1 MFINGR
7 MAPQPVD
14 SKLYQ
19 KIKDDVMKKNII
31 HSAYRSGTIV
41 KRYKEEFSR
50 KYGDRPPYTGKKEAS
65 HGLTRWFKE
74 KRSRDKDGNIGYT
87 KNGDV
92 YRPQIRITSYTPVT
106 WNELSDKEIKRAKVE
121 KKTTGR
127 VRRFNVDA
135 TK

>member
-41 KRYKEEFSR
+41 KRYKEEFGR
-50 KYGDRPPYTGKKEAS
+50 KYGNRSPYTGEKDVS
-65 HGLTRWFKE
+65 HGLARWFEE
-74 KRSRDKDGNIGYT
+74 KWSRDKDGNIGYK

-92 YRPQIRITSYTPVT
+92 YRPQIRVTIYTPVT

-127 VRRFNVDA
+127 VRRFNVDT